1 MHQPD
6 ESSPQNLKSR
16 QQPKRNIEWVL
27 GLIVASLLAVAA
39 IPGVKSV
46 ETVSLDNPTVR
57 GVEELLLLARD
68 EAVQTGDD
76 HIVFFGQA
84 DGAPVAIDGLSSDVM
99 AWLIRDRD
107 ADGLAS
113 KAEYIASV
121 PADAQGAV
129 VWGSGFATHP
139 ATGDVARTING
150 PLSFSSGS
158 TEAVDSGLVFRRDG
172 VATVLNATAAAKSTG
187 VSGAGIVY
195 LKSKTRDY
203 ALVLSPWGDIQ
214 VQIWD
219 NFSSSWRLMTVH

>member
-6 ESSPQNLKSR
+6 EVIPQNSKIG

-39 IPGVKSV
+39 IPGIKPI
-46 ETVSLDNPTVR
+46 ETVALDNPTVR
-57 GVEELLLLARD
+57 GVEGLLSLARD
-68 EAVQTGDD
+68 EAIQTGDD

-84 DGAPVAIDGLSSDVM
+84 EGAPVAIGGVPSDVM

-107 ADGLAS
+107 ANGLAS
-113 KAEYIASV
+113 KAEYVASV
-121 PADAQGAV
+121 PVDARGAV

-172 VATVLNATAAAKSTG
+172 VATVLNSTTAAGSTRA
-187 VSGAGIVY
+187 SGAGIVY
-195 LKSKTRDY
+195 LKSATRDY
-203 ALVLSPWGDIQ
+203 ALVLSPWGDIDVQ
-214 VQIWD
+214 VWD
-219 NFSSSWRLMTVH
+219 NFSLSWRLMTVH